1 MALTCELMGAFMV
14 FFSPTWSPFNKS
26 GSSIYWTTF
35 KNKHAQ
41 KTWIS
46 WFSLS
51 ELVTSK
57 IQGCQHLHFH
67 SPMRSR
73 FSSSSLS
80 HSADS
85 HYWLPCSFSAF
96 SLLPRSALC
105 FFVSSLSF
113 FSFSTSV
120 MRIFFWV
127 RVSSFAG
134 FDALEFRVE
143 YTTVARPPDYSTVT
157 GPHSRLPPAGL
168 PEICDGC
175 VFFTSPAA
183 GRSSVLSGSV
193 GVDSPSVACCSP
205 C

>member
-1 MALTCELMGAFMV
+1 MDQLVLPLWIGNLKNTRLSTLTFSLTDALTFLFLFPLAFC
-14 FFSPTWSPFNKS
+14 WL
-26 GSSIYWTTF
+26 
-35 KNKHAQ
+35 
-41 KTWIS
+41 
-46 WFSLS
+46 SL
-51 ELVTSK
+51 LA
-57 IQGCQHLHFH
+57 
-67 SPMRSR
+67 
-73 FSSSSLS
+73 SL
-80 HSADS
+80 
-85 HYWLPCSFSAF
+85 LFSAF

-205 C
+205 CWVQRKHINKAHLNPCL